1 MRLLVT
7 FFIVILPAVSG
18 AQSVLDDYV
27 RYGLDNN
34 LALQQKQSD
43 YRRSIEALKEAR
55 GLFYPRLIFNARYS
69 VADGG
74 RVIDF
79 PIGDMLNPV
88 YSTLNNLTASNAFPM
103 VENMQF
109 RFLRPNEHETYMR
122 IFQPLINSDIYYNS
136 KIKKELLLLEDEDVN
151 QYKRELA
158 DEIKKAY
165 YNAASAD
172 GIFFMLNE
180 TRKLLAE
187 NVRVNRKL
195 IENDKVTLDYLY
207 RSEAELSKFDQELQ
221 NAGKNKIVACA
232 YFNFLLN
239 KPLDDTIILMEP
251 DTFPTLADFTSDFR
265 QNALENREELK
276 KLESFSNISDLKIKM
291 DQAGKLPDLFIAVD
305 YGFQGTKYRF
315 NMDNDY
321 VIASAVLSWNL
332 FSGFQNR
339 ARIRQSQAEKEIAD
353 SKLAEAR
360 NQIELQVVS
369 AMNELLAAE
378 KGILAA
384 EMRLKN
390 AREAF
395 RLVNRKFEEGQAS
408 LLEYIDART
417 SMTQAEEN
425 LIVSRFSYLSCF
437 SEFEKVTAINIQE

>member
-1 MRLLVT
+1 MRLLVSV
-7 FFIVILPAVSG
+7 FILILPVVAG
-18 AQSVLDDYV
+18 GQSVLDDYV
-27 RYGLDNN
+27 SYGLENN
-34 LALQQKQSD
+34 LVLQQKQSD
-43 YRRSIEALKEAR
+43 YKRSIEALKEAR

-79 PIGDMLNPV
+79 PIGEMLNPV
-88 YSTLNNLTASNAFPM
+88 YSTLNNLTASNAFPQ

-109 RFLRPNEHETYMR
+109 RFLRPTEHETYMR
-122 IFQPLINSDIYYNS
+122 IFQPLVNSDIYFNS
-136 KIKKELLLLEDEDVN
+136 KIKKELLYFEDEDVN
-151 QYKRELA
+151 QYKRELV

-165 YNAASAD
+165 YNAASAG
-172 GIFFMLNE
+172 GILYMLKE
-180 TRKLLAE
+180 TRKLLVE
-187 NVRVNRKL
+187 NIRANKKL

-239 KPLDDTIILMEP
+239 KPLDDTIILAEP
-251 DTFPTLADFTSDFR
+251 DTFPSLADFTSDFR
-265 QNALENREELK
+265 QSALENREELK

-353 SKLAEAR
+353 SKLEEAR
-360 NQIELQVVS
+360 KQIELQVVS
-369 AMNELLAAE
+369 TINELLAAE

-384 EMRLKN
+384 EMRIKN

>member
-1 MRLLVT
+1 MRLLVSV
-7 FFIVILPAVSG
+7 FISILPVVAG
-18 AQSVLDDYV
+18 GQSVLDDYV
-27 RYGLDNN
+27 SYGLENN
-34 LALQQKQSD
+34 LVLQQKQSD
-43 YRRSIEALKEAR
+43 YKRSIAALKEAR

-79 PIGDMLNPV
+79 PIGEMLNPV
-88 YSTLNNLTASNAFPM
+88 YSTLNNLTASNAFPQ

-109 RFLRPNEHETYMR
+109 RFLRPTEHETYMR
-122 IFQPLINSDIYYNS
+122 IFQPLVNSDIYFNS
-136 KIKKELLLLEDEDVN
+136 KIKKELLYFEDEDVN
-151 QYKRELA
+151 QYKRELV

-165 YNAASAD
+165 YNAASAG
-172 GIFFMLNE
+172 GILYMLKE
-180 TRKLLAE
+180 TRKLLVE
-187 NVRVNRKL
+187 NIRANKKL

-239 KPLDDTIILMEP
+239 KPLDDTIILAEP
-251 DTFPTLADFTSDFR
+251 DTFPSLADFTSDFR
-265 QNALENREELK
+265 QSALENREELK

-353 SKLAEAR
+353 SKLEEAR
-360 NQIELQVVS
+360 KQIELQVVS
-369 AMNELLAAE
+369 TINELLAAE

-384 EMRLKN
+384 EMRIKN

>member
-1 MRLLVT
+1 MRLIITV
-7 FFIVILPAVSG
+7 FILILPAAAG

-27 RYGLDNN
+27 SYGLENN
-34 LALQQKQSD
+34 LVLKQKQSD

-88 YSTLNNLTASNAFPM
+88 YSTLNNLTASNAFPV

-109 RFLRPNEHETYMR
+109 RFLRPAEHETYMR

-136 KIKKELLLLEDEDVN
+136 KIKKELLLFGDEDVN
-151 QYKRELA
+151 LYKRELV

-165 YNAASAD
+165 YNAASAN
-172 GIFFMLNE
+172 GILFMLNE
-180 TRKLLAE
+180 TRKLLVE

-251 DTFPTLADFTSDFR
+251 DTFPSLAHFTSDFR

-339 ARIRQSQAEKEIAD
+339 TRIRQSQAEKEIAD
-353 SKLAEAR
+353 SKLEEAR

-417 SMTQAEEN
+417 SMTQAGEN